1 MLRNDICFF
10 RGMMGDQKEFSTI
23 VFLFAMVT
31 LLGSPVSSFVLP
43 RVTRTDNAIIIDC
56 NLNYLI

>member
-1 MLRNDICFF
+1 MLFFF
-10 RGMMGDQKEFSTI
+10 RGMMGDQIEFSKI

-31 LLGSPVSSFVLP
+31 LLGSPVSGFVLP

-56 NLNYLI
+56 NLNIFSSF